1 MFYGLKQFNL
11 PEIEEKVLKF
21 WEENK
26 IFEKSLKQN
35 KKNKKFVFF
44 EGPPTANG
52 RPGIHHILSRSFKD
66 IILRYKT
73 MQGFFVPRRAGW
85 DTHGLPV
92 EIEIEKKLGL
102 KSKKEI
108 ENFGIA
114 AFNNECKKSVWEY
127 QDEWEKM
134 TQRIGFW
141 LDLKNPYVTYEK
153 SYMETLWWILSQA
166 YQKKLLYNSY
176 KVVPWCTRC
185 GTALSSHELALGY
198 KTTQDDSV
206 YVKFKLLEGQ
216 KIKNDLIDNQ
226 TYVLSWTTTPWTLP
240 GNVALA
246 INPNINYLVVKRE
259 NTAEKFLVAQDV
271 FFKKTDQ
278 VNNQRFAKDGVW
290 LGLWEVLKEFK
301 GEDLVG
307 LKYEPLFQIA
317 SLESEKSY
325 KIYPAS
331 FVNTEDGTGV
341 VHTAV
346 MYGDDDYQLGKEIG
360 LPFHHTVNEKGI
372 FEEEVQELKGNYVKD
387 NATTEKIIS
396 ILKERNFLF
405 GEEKYEH
412 EYPFCWRCGTPLLY
426 YARQSWF
433 IKMTALKQ
441 KLLASNRK
449 INWIPETIKEGRF
462 GEWLREIKDWAI
474 SRERYWG
481 TPLPIWVCKKCG
493 KEKIIGSIKELE
505 KNLPSSTNHYIFLR
519 HGEALSNIEN
529 FLCSFPEKKKAPL
542 TLKGRKEIEKVAKFL
557 KKEKIDIS
565 FSSDL
570 LRTQETSK
578 IIAQELQIEVVYDQR
593 LREVNFGNL
602 NGQDTSFYHHFV
614 PTFEEKFIRE
624 IPGGENLNQVRQ
636 RLYDF
641 ILSIEKQY
649 QNKKILIVSH
659 EYPIWL
665 LWSIFQG
672 FDQKETISAK
682 VKRKMDFIRTGDLI
696 RNVKFI
702 NAPRNLLG
710 EIDLHKPYVD
720 EVLFKCSCGGVFK
733 RVPEVIDVWFDSGAM
748 PFAQAHFPF
757 QKKIDYPADYIVE
770 GVDQTRGWF
779 YTLLAIA
786 TLLGYQA
793 PYKNVISLGLVLD
806 KNGQKMSKSK
816 GNIVNPWEMIQ
827 KYGAD
832 VVRWYFYTINPPGE
846 PKRFDEADLEN
857 ILRQF
862 VLLLYNSYVF
872 YETYALKNL
881 PSLNP
886 KNLKN
891 ILDKWIYIRLLTTK
905 KEVEDLLEKYEI
917 GKAGKA
923 IEELV
928 NDLSKWYIRRSRRR
942 FQKPENKNDYKEASQ
957 TLQFVLLEI
966 SKMLAPFMPFF
977 AEALFKSLVS
987 GKNKSVHLEK
997 WSKSYYSFAA
1007 LEAKNILS
1015 EMKTIQEIASSVL
1028 SKRVALGIKV
1038 RQPLKSLTLSF
1049 DMGNKLKKY
1058 RDEVFNV
1065 LKEEINVKEIKIDKN
1080 LKEEFVLDTNITIE
1094 LKTEGIL
1101 REVIRNIQGLRQD
1114 AKLKPKEKALLY
1126 LHTTS
1131 SELKDLLLQ
1140 NEKFLK
1146 KEVNV
1151 SQIIFNQTQKFT
1163 VELATKINGVDLWMA
1178 IQV

>member
-73 MQGFFVPRRAGW
+73 MRGFFVPRRAGW

-114 AFNNECKKSVWEY
+114 AFNRECKKSVWEY
-127 QDEWEKM
+127 QDEWEKI
-134 TQRIGFW
+134 TKRIGFW
-141 LDLKNPYVTYEK
+141 LDLKNPYITYEK

-166 YQKKLLYNSY
+166 YRKKLLYNSY

-198 KTTQDDSV
+198 KTVQDDSV

-226 TYVLSWTTTPWTLP
+226 TYILSWTTTPWTLP

-246 INPNINYLVVKRE
+246 INSKINYLVVKRINE
-259 NTAEKFLVAQDV
+259 TEKFLVAQDV
-271 FFKKTDQ
+271 FFKKTKEI
-278 VNNQRFAKDGVW
+278 NNQRFAKDGVW
-290 LGLWEVLKEFK
+290 SGTWEVLKEFK
-301 GEDLVG
+301 GEDLIS

-346 MYGDDDYQLGKEIG
+346 MYGDDDYQLGKEVG
-360 LPFHHTVNEKGI
+360 LPFHHTVDEKGI
-372 FEEEVQELKGNYVKD
+372 FEEEVKELKGSYVKD
-387 NATTEKIIS
+387 NTTTEKIIK

-441 KLLASNRK
+441 KLIASNK
-449 INWIPETIKEGRF
+449 TINWIPETIKEGRF

-493 KEKIIGSIKELE
+493 KEKIVGSIKELE
-505 KNLPSSTNHYIFLR
+505 KHLPPSTNHYIFLR

-529 FLCSFPEKKKAPL
+529 FLCSFPEKKKSPL
-542 TLKGRKEIEKVAKFL
+542 TLKGRREIEQVAKIL
-557 KKEKIDIS
+557 KKEKIDIV

-570 LRTQETSK
+570 LRTQETSN
-578 IIAQELQIEVVYDQR
+578 IIAQKLQVEVVYDQR
-593 LREVNFGNL
+593 LREVNFGNF
-602 NGQDTSFYHHFV
+602 NGENTSFYHNFA
-614 PTFEEKFIRE
+614 PTFEEKFNKE
-624 IPGGENLNQVRQ
+624 IPNGESLNQARQ

-641 ILSIEKQY
+641 ILSIENQY
-649 QNKKILIVSH
+649 QHKKILIVSH

-665 LWSIFQG
+665 LWSILQG
-672 FDQKETISAK
+672 FDQKETIDAK
-682 VKRKMDFIRTGDLI
+682 IRKKGDFIRTGSLI
-696 RNVKFI
+696 RKVKFI
-702 NAPRNLLG
+702 NAPRNLMG

-720 EVLFKCSCGGVFK
+720 EVLLKCSCGGALK

-748 PFAQAHFPF
+748 PFAQAHYPF
-757 QKKIDYPADYIVE
+757 QKNLDYPADYIVE

-786 TLLGYQA
+786 TLLGYRA

-816 GNIVNPWEMIQ
+816 GNVVNPWEMIQ

-832 VVRWYFYTINPPGE
+832 VVRWYFYTVNPPGE
-846 PKRFDEADLEN
+846 PKRFDESDLGN

-872 YETYALKNL
+872 YNTYALK
-881 PSLNP
+881 SLSQFNP
-886 KNLKN
+886 KKLKN
-891 ILDKWIYIRLLTTK
+891 ILDKWIYIRLFTTQ
-905 KEVEDLLEKYEI
+905 KEVSGLLEKYEI
-917 GKAGKA
+917 GRAGKV

-942 FQKPENKNDYKEASQ
+942 FQKPESKNDYQEASQ

-966 SKMLAPFMPFF
+966 SKMLAPFTPFF

-987 GKNKSVHLEK
+987 EKNKSVHLEK
-997 WSKSYYSFAA
+997 WSKSYYSFTPS
-1007 LEAKNILS
+1007 EIKVILNGM
-1015 EMKTIQEIASSVL
+1015 EVIQTIASEVL
-1028 SKRVALGIKV
+1028 AKRSALGIKV
-1038 RQPLKSLTLSF
+1038 RQPLKALTLSSAVSS
-1049 DMGNKLKKY
+1049 KIKKY
-1058 RDEVFNV
+1058 QQEFFDILR
-1065 LKEEINVKEIKIDKN
+1065 EEINVKEIKVNKN
-1080 LKEEFVLDTNITIE
+1080 LKETFLLDTEITPE
-1094 LKTEGIL
+1094 LKVEGIL
-1101 REVIRNIQGLRQD
+1101 REVVRNIQGLRQD
-1114 AKLKPKEKALLY
+1114 AKLKPKEKAVLY
-1126 LHTTS
+1126 LYTTS
-1131 SELKDLLLQ
+1131 TELKNLLLQ
-1140 NEKFLK
+1140 NEKFLR

-1151 SQIIFNQTQKFT
+1151 SQIVFNQSKKFT
-1163 VELATKINGVDLWMA
+1163 IELSTKIDQDNLWIA
-1178 IQV
+1178 LQV